1 SGAIAANP
9 GCTPPAGPL
18 GTRSQWFNPCA
29 FETPAVGTLGTG
41 PRNSLHGP
49 TYWNADTSVHRVFR
63 IREGLSVKFDA
74 EAFNVFNHPI
84 FGTPGSTV
92 NKPTDLGQIN
102 SVANSSRILQ
112 FAAKVQF

>member
-1 SGAIAANP
+1 V
-9 GCTPPAGPL
+9 

-29 FETPAVGTLGTG
+29 FETPTVGTLGNA

-49 TYWNADTSVHRVFR
+49 TYWNADTSVHRVFP
-63 IREGLSVKFDA
+63 IREGVSVKFDA

-84 FGTPGSTV
+84 FDSPAATV
-92 NKPTDLGQIN
+92 NHPTNLGQIN